1 MDIIEDSKE
10 KTKSSLDFDTKFI
23 AVGGVQ
29 NDTQKIHKNNGV
41 NHNFLVKILA
51 KFFIFIIYFVQLV
64 PCSRL

>member
-41 NHNFLVKILA
+41 NHNFLVKIFA
-51 KFFIFIIYFVQLV
+51 KFFT
-64 PCSRL
+64 